1 MIESTHR
8 PSQVV
13 VDLSAIEYN
22 IKQELA
28 RLNDEQVLFAVVK
41 ANAYGHGA
49 IKVAQAAEK
58 AGATGFCVS
67 NLDEALELREAGI
80 TLPILVL
87 SYVSPNYIDLA
98 ISQSISLTAP
108 SLEWLKQ
115 VEETLAEKPMM
126 NPLSVHLKIDTGMGR
141 IGLRDE
147 DEMVQSKELFVLSN
161 HMTLDGIF
169 THFSSADTK
178 DTTYFELQQQRF
190 TRAMD
195 IFSDLEIRYIH
206 TSNSAT
212 ALWHDAWNSNLIRF
226 GDALYGLN
234 PSGKAL
240 DLPYELKPALSL
252 TTELIHVK
260 QVSAGEKIGYG
271 ATYTAEKEEWIGT
284 LPIGYADGL
293 IRKFQGYKVI
303 IDGEYAEIVGRVCMD
318 QCMIRL
324 PKRYDVGTPVTIFGK
339 NGTLENT
346 LDDAAEFIGTINY
359 EIVCGLTDRLPRYYL
374 NERIH
379 N

>member
-49 IKVAQAAEK
+49 IEVAKACEK

-67 NLDEALELREAGI
+67 NLDEALELRSAGL

-87 SYVSPNYIDLA
+87 SYVSTNYLDLA
-98 ISQSISLTAP
+98 ISQTISLTAP
-108 SLEWLKQ
+108 SLDWLKEAEDYLTQ
-115 VEETLAEKPMM
+115 TTLT

-141 IGLRDE
+141 IGLRDD
-147 DEMVQSKELFVLSN
+147 DEMVQAKELFVLSN

-169 THFSSADTK
+169 THFSCADTK
-178 DTTYFELQQQRF
+178 DTSYFELQQQRF

-195 IFSDLEIRYIH
+195 IFSDLEIPYIH

-212 ALWHDAWNSNLIRF
+212 ALWHDAWNSNMIRF

-234 PSGKAL
+234 PSGKTL
-240 DLPYELKPALSL
+240 KLPYELKPALSL

-293 IRKFQGYKVI
+293 IRKFQGYHVI

-324 PKRYDVGTPVTIFGK
+324 SKRYAVGTPVTIFGK
-339 NGTLENT
+339 NGELENT
-346 LDDAAEFIGTINY
+346 LDDAAEFIDTINY
-359 EIVCGLTDRLPRYYL
+359 EIICGLTDRLPRYYL
-374 NERIH
+374 NERI
-379 N
+379 NN

>member
-8 PSQVV
+8 PSQVI

-22 IKQELA
+22 VKQELS
-28 RLNDEQVLFAVVK
+28 RLNKEQSLFAVVK

-49 IKVAQAAEK
+49 VEVAKVCEK

-67 NLDEALELREAGI
+67 NLDEALELRQAGLN
-80 TLPILVL
+80 LPILVL
-87 SYVSPNYIDLA
+87 SYVSPNYIDVA
-98 ISQSISLTAP
+98 ISQTISLTAP
-108 SLEWLKQ
+108 SLEWLK
-115 VEETLAEKPMM
+115 EAENYLTQTALT
-126 NPLSVHLKIDTGMGR
+126 NPLSIHLKIDTGMGR

-147 DEMVQSKELFVLSN
+147 TDIALAKELIVLS
-161 HMTLDGIF
+161 TRLKLDGMF
-169 THFSSADTK
+169 THFSCADTK
-178 DTTYFELQQQRF
+178 DISYFELQQQRF

-195 IFSDLEIRYIH
+195 IFSDIEIPYIH

-212 ALWHDAWNSNLIRF
+212 ALWHDAWNSNMIRF

-234 PSGKAL
+234 PSGKTL
-240 DLPYELKPALSL
+240 ELPYELKPALSL

-271 ATYTAEKEEWIGT
+271 ATYTTEKDEWIGT

-293 IRKFQGYKVI
+293 IRKFQGYHVI
-303 IDGEYAEIVGRVCMD
+303 IDGQYAEIVGRVCMD

-324 PKRYDVGTPVTIFGK
+324 SKRYAVGTPVTIFGK
-339 NGTLENT
+339 NGELENT

-359 EIVCGLTDRLPRYYL
+359 EIICGLTDRLPRYYL
-374 NERIH
+374 NERI
-379 N
+379 NN

>member
-8 PSQVV
+8 PSQVII
-13 VDLSAIEYN
+13 DLSAIEYN
-22 IKQELA
+22 VKQELS
-28 RLNDEQVLFAVVK
+28 RLNKEQSLFAVVK

-49 IKVAQAAEK
+49 VEVAKVCEK

-67 NLDEALELREAGI
+67 NLDEALELRQAGLN
-80 TLPILVL
+80 LPILVL
-87 SYVSPNYIDLA
+87 SYVSPNYIDVA
-98 ISQSISLTAP
+98 ISQTISLTAP
-108 SLEWLKQ
+108 SLEWLK
-115 VEETLAEKPMM
+115 EAENYLTQTALT
-126 NPLSVHLKIDTGMGR
+126 NPLSIHLKIDTGMGR

-147 DEMVQSKELFVLSN
+147 TDIALAKELIVLS
-161 HMTLDGIF
+161 TRLKLDGMF
-169 THFSSADTK
+169 THFSCADTK
-178 DTTYFELQQQRF
+178 DTSYFELQQQRF

-195 IFSDLEIRYIH
+195 IFSDIEIPYIH

-212 ALWHDAWNSNLIRF
+212 ALWHDAWCSNVIRL

-234 PSGKAL
+234 PSGKTL
-240 DLPYELKPALSL
+240 ELPYELKSALSL

-271 ATYTAEKEEWIGT
+271 ATYTTEKDEWIGT

-293 IRKFQGYKVI
+293 IRKFQGYHVI
-303 IDGEYAEIVGRVCMD
+303 IDGQYAEIVGRVCMD

-324 PKRYDVGTPVTIFGK
+324 SKRYAVGTPVTIFGK
-339 NGTLENT
+339 NGELENT

-359 EIVCGLTDRLPRYYL
+359 EIICGLTDRLPRYYL
-374 NERIH
+374 NERI
-379 N
+379 NN